1 MLLILEKR
9 FVPSFVTFLKPLTA
23 SGMQVRSA
31 GVIGKILDWFKS
43 YLTDRQQRVVLPG
56 ASSDWTYIRAGVAQ
70 GSVLG
75 PLLFLLYIN
84 DIVNDIGANIRLFAD
99 DTSLFIIVDDPV
111 TAAECLNADL
121 SRISNWADT
130 WLVSFNPT
138 KTESL
143 LISRKL
149 SNPVHPPIY
158 MHNQQINLQKFSFQV
173 TVLGTLILITLK
185 TKLGTGYIL

>member
-1 MLLILEKR
+1 MIIL
-9 FVPSFVTFLKPLTA
+9 F
-23 SGMQVRSA
+23 
-31 GVIGKILDWFKS
+31 
-43 YLTDRQQRVVLPG
+43 
-56 ASSDWTYIRAGVAQ
+56 SSDWTFVRAGVPQ

-121 SRISNWADT
+121 SRISNWADA

-138 KTESL
+138 KTNRFL
-143 LISRKL
+143 F
-149 SNPVHPPIY
+149 PV
-158 MHNQQINLQKFSFQV
+158 N
-173 TVLGTLILITLK
+173 
-185 TKLGTGYIL
+185 